1 MSQWSPVKPGLQTQV
16 RVRGSGLQELSTV
29 PAALHSQSA
38 DREHKHFLPIML
50 LNNTSYSS
58 TFCCR
63 QQAVRKTE
71 NRVKVTLYDRENRLH
86 HKQNSPQ

>member
-38 DREHKHFLPIML
+38 DREHKHKLFIYL
-50 LNNTSYSS
+50 LLQTKGGQEDRKLGQNYSLRS
-58 TFCCR
+58 
-63 QQAVRKTE
+63 
-71 NRVKVTLYDRENRLH
+71 
-86 HKQNSPQ
+86 